1 MYRPPRLAVG
11 PTADSINFG
20 PHTLAPH
27 TSRYDE
33 RPCVDG
39 LLALMLDLLYPYLR
53 IAVVAASLLYAVLLT
68 QLAGQATC
76 PTKAY
81 NLGPCW
87 RGQID
92 AISVPTLA
100 HLTICHHP
108 T

>member
-1 MYRPPRLAVG
+1 
-11 PTADSINFG
+11 
-20 PHTLAPH
+20 
-27 TSRYDE
+27 
-33 RPCVDG
+33 
-39 LLALMLDLLYPYLR
+39 MLDLLYPYLR

-108 T
+108 DLGLGIDCGQPRPPFDK